1 MARPKKIKEDKDLHD
16 FPVHVPEYQTRPLS
30 CSSWKKEAVVLKTMY
45 HKFGLPGRIGDTVF
59 VNPDMYDQLIKEKFI
74 R

>member
-1 MARPKKIKEDKDLHD
+1 MARPKKIKDGEGLHD
-16 FPVHVPEYQTRPLS
+16 FPVSVPEYQTRPLS
-30 CSSWKKEAVVLKTMY
+30 GSSWKKEAVVLKTMY